1 MDIRNLSKAQM
12 AAVRWKRPIWI
23 APLALGVI
31 AIAAAFCFAKDQ
43 ASHYNELIMATGG
56 WLITL
61 AGILFA
67 GNQAGRISLA
77 DAFSKLYEQE
87 ASNDQ
92 YYAKRL
98 IYAFGRKV
106 LTSPNRYTAT
116 RQLVSSYSTIK
127 QKRLHEARRRLKHF
141 WLLAEAYLESGLMK
155 ASEVL
160 AVAGSPEILLSL
172 EPLEVLAAEESEYP
186 MKQGTWTSLRLLK
199 KWYCITN
206 AKHELRDMPIN
217 IPLDADLYDASLAI
231 GKRNRLTSIT
241 ALSSR
246 R

>member
-12 AAVRWKRPIWI
+12 AAVRQKRPIWVV
-23 APLALGVI
+23 PLVLGVI
-31 AIAAAFCFAKDQ
+31 AIAAAFCFAKEQ
-43 ASHYNELIMATGG
+43 ASHYNELTMATGG

-61 AGILFA
+61 AGILYA

-92 YYAKRL
+92 YYAKKL
-98 IYAFGRKV
+98 IYDFGRKV
-106 LTSPNRYTAT
+106 LASPNRYSAT
-116 RQLVSSYSTIK
+116 RELVSSYSTR
-127 QKRLHEARRRLKHF
+127 KRVELHEARRRLKHF

-155 ASEVL
+155 ASEVF

-186 MKQGTWTSLRLLK
+186 MKQGSWTSLRLLK
-199 KWYCITN
+199 EWYCITN
-206 AKHELRDMPIN
+206 AKHQLRHATIS
-217 IPLDADLYDASLAI
+217 IPLDPELYDSSLVR
-231 GKRNRLTSIT
+231 GKRNRLTN
-241 ALSSR
+241 R
-246 R
+246 